1 MANKDEEEKLAEG
14 TDALENAAVKT
25 IEPEIDPTMLPPVK
39 AAPDFEIP
47 TIPIEEHAG
56 KFNKDRVR
64 FLIYGDSGSGKT
76 VFASS
81 WPNPIF
87 LDLDDGMA
95 SVTRQVNRVSIRN
108 WEQLQKAYVYLMNAK
123 HGFKTVVVDSLNE
136 TQFQAMAATISQ
148 YPNVRRS
155 YGSVPGVSDYGKALD
170 DFDKFVRYMRALP
183 MNVVFI
189 AQLAKR
195 ESEEE
200 MFQPQ
205 FTGKSTAQ
213 NVCRM
218 MDVVGFIY
226 KGESQETG
234 GNKPRIITF
243 DDSKFMAK
251 DRSNKLPAQ
260 IQGTFPSP
268 CYDDLVKFWS

>member
-1 MANKDEEEKLAEG
+1 MMADKEG
-14 TDALENAAVKT
+14 NEVLETSTVKT
-25 IEPEIDPTMLPPVK
+25 RDPEIDPTMLPPAK
-39 AAPDFEIP
+39 PKTEFEIP
-47 TIPIEEHAG
+47 TIPIEQHAG

-81 WPNPIF
+81 WPKPIF
-87 LDLDDGMA
+87 LDLDDGMS
-95 SVTRQVNRVSIRN
+95 SVKRPVERVSIRT
-108 WEQLQKAYVYLMNAK
+108 WEQLQKAYVFLMHGK
-123 HGFKTVVVDSLNE
+123 HDFKTVVVDSLNE
-136 TQFQAMAATISQ
+136 TQFQAMSSTLTQ

-205 FTGKSTAQ
+205 LTGKSTAQ

-226 KGESQETG
+226 KGESQDQ

-243 DDSKFMAK
+243 DDTKFMAK
-251 DRSNKLPAQ
+251 DRSDKLPTQ
-260 IQGTFPSP
+260 IQGIYPSP
-268 CYDDLVKFWS
+268 CYDDLAKFWS